1 MVSHMSHNTYTGL
14 RVRKIHGNVR
24 PHHISG
30 RQIPCGSILP
40 TAYTQ
45 RVLNGHHTAMW
56 DQAKGQPNG
65 CSFFLATIKIFQHFK
80 KSLVNLEILCYYAKA
95 KPIRYSLCPHGRVS
109 KTSLQPALMVK
120 RSRRRPLTAES
131 RVRFPMGVP
140 FRSKLSYSSLDFIF
154 VICY

>member
-65 CSFFLATIKIFQHFK
+65 CSFFLATIKILQHFK

-95 KPIRYSLCPHGRVS
+95 KPIRRSLCPHGRNDN
-109 KTSLQPALMVK
+109 KLYPALM
-120 RSRRRPLTAES
+120 
-131 RVRFPMGVP
+131 GVLAKQVYNP
-140 FRSKLSYSSLDFIF
+140 PSWA
-154 VICY
+154 C